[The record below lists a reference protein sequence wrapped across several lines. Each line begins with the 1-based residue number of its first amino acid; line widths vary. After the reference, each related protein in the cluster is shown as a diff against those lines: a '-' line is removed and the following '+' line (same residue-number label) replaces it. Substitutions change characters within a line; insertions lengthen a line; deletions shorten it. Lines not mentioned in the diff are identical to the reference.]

1 MSKRLKLKLK
11 TDQQL
16 CASGKGKVT
25 VANLMAKVLRKWK
38 ELQDGAIC
46 APINFAANDWNL
58 LDSSL
63 RESRLLSSVVS
74 LKPFNGI
81 LELVSQPSWL

>member
-25 VANLMAKVLRKWK
+25 VANLMAKILRKWK

-63 RESRLLSSVVS
+63 RESRLLS